1 MRFHLLF
8 IIFFIS
14 SCNFDNKSDKL
25 VIDNTKESNLKFPV
39 EVGDAKYTGPG
50 KINYILESKR
60 HGGIDLS
67 VPSEF
72 GVYPSDIY
80 EKALNEMYNIRSL
93 SFAKPTMSSS
103 NEDENGNYAEN
114 KAIFKS
120 RGPSNTPGRV

>member
-39 EVGDAKYTGPG
+39 EVGDVKYTGPG

-72 GVYPSDIY
+72 AV
-80 EKALNEMYNIRSL
+80 N
-93 SFAKPTMSSS
+93 
-103 NEDENGNYAEN
+103 
-114 KAIFKS
+114 
-120 RGPSNTPGRV
+120 